1 MTFRDLLVSR
11 PERPQDATHIRQ
23 FVSAG
28 LALLTAVTLP
38 FSTRERDEFQPP
50 PKAPKAAEVLS
61 FSPTR
66 SRPLLAAQVLPFNKT
81 EWPLA
86 ARVPLSHASR
96 NWERSNDLPRQLQI
110 TLPFR
115 QVDWPIAETLPPATP
130 GALQVDASALYTI
143 VVVATKPFG
152 SSDWPLAKLAD
163 SKIARDWV
171 KANDLGRQLQQTLPF
186 SAKDWPGP
194 KTADSPAS
202 RDWEKANDLARQLQV
217 TLPFSATDWPLPRAT
232 ESPIARRWERP
243 NDLGRQLQQ
252 VLPFSQTDWQLA
264 KKQPPASPETSLN
277 LVKVPA
283 AVVSAVTLRDA
294 LVSRPASPALSVPPD
309 SPPLNTAVLRTVVVT
324 QAPFAFFDWTLS
336 KTRSL
341 TAPDT
346 LPGSPLLQVGPTPF
360 SQSDW
365 PAAKRVQLLAP
376 DAPPLSRV
384 AQIGPTP
391 FAQADWPLAKKTQP
405 LASEGI
411 QAASQAVVLPFAQM
425 DWALP
430 KARLAAVIDTLPLSR
445 VTQIGAT
452 PFSQTDWPLANRQ
465 PLLAPDTPPINGA
478 GLAPAPVNGT
488 LAVTEEDDALACSAT
503 MSQPAPAVNPSFGGG
518 GFGQYYSK
526 VSRKKKK
533 KCRVHAADLRFV
545 VARVVSEIEVL
556 QDRKSRFEILD
567 EILSQPTIAEYR
579 ETCPIDE
586 IRREILAALVREG
599 QARAEEQDDEEAA
612 MLLGT

>member
-11 PERPQDATHIRQ
+11 PERPQDATHLRQ
-23 FVSAG
+23 YVSAG

-86 ARVPLSHASR
+86 ARVSLSHASR

-171 KANDLGRQLQQTLPF
+171 K
-186 SAKDWPGP
+186 
-194 KTADSPAS
+194 
-202 RDWEKANDLARQLQV
+202 V
-217 TLPFSATDWPLPRAT
+217 
-232 ESPIARRWERP
+232 

-277 LVKVPA
+277 IVKPPE

-294 LVSRPASPALSVPPD
+294 LVSRPASPALSTPPD
-309 SPPLNTAVLRTVVVT
+309 SPPLNTAVLRTVVVA

-336 KTRSL
+336 KTRTL

-346 LPGSPLLQVGPTPF
+346 LPGSPLLRVGQTPF

-376 DAPPLSRV
+376 
-384 AQIGPTP
+384 
-391 FAQADWPLAKKTQP
+391 
-405 LASEGI
+405 EGI
-411 QAASQAVVLPFAQM
+411 RAASQAVVLPFGQT

-430 KARLAAVIDTLPLSR
+430 KAHLAAVNDTLPLSR

-488 LAVTEEDDALACSAT
+488 LVVTEEDDALACSAT

-579 ETCPIDE
+579 EACPIDE